1 MSETYEVTLWNIG
14 GEHKHDYQNC
24 VAWLEKQY
32 HDDIEWEEIAANT
45 YDAGFEEPWARELI
59 TAMFKNPLAK
69 MSILDEEDNFI
80 LLSFYLDDPLNKY
93 IYSAQRNIAR
103 GINAWLV
110 DDSLERTSTLWRHKR
125 V

>member
-14 GEHKHDYQNC
+14 SEHKHDYQNC

-69 MSILDEEDNFI
+69 MSILDEEDKFI